1 MNLYD
6 NFRLNWHLENGASL
20 KIDQKTKYPWGDTVE
35 ITITPAVPA
44 EFSVFLRAP
53 GWSRSTEF
61 TVNGKPAA
69 GAAKAGHYFEI
80 HRHWRAGDRIGVKLD
95 MAAQLVR
102 ANPLVRDDA
111 GRVAVQRGPV
121 VYCIEPPTS
130 LRPISLFDVELTAPA
145 EAFREEFRR
154 DLLGGVTVLRHRG
167 VVAEKPLADEPLY
180 RAAEVRSPVKPRADV
195 DCLLRVGQSGVT
207 SMEVW
212 IPLQ

>member
-1 MNLYD
+1 
-6 NFRLNWHLENGASL
+6 
-20 KIDQKTKYPWGDTVE
+20 
-35 ITITPAVPA
+35 
-44 EFSVFLRAP
+44 
-53 GWSRSTEF
+53 
-61 TVNGKPAA
+61 
-69 GAAKAGHYFEI
+69 
-80 HRHWRAGDRIGVKLD
+80 
-95 MAAQLVR
+95 
-102 ANPLVRDDA
+102 
-111 GRVAVQRGPV
+111 
-121 VYCIEPPTS
+121 
-130 LRPISLFDVELTAPA
+130 LTAPA